1 MRLQLC
7 SMDSDSSGL
16 CLVDSGSLW
25 LVIMPKSEDQFVER
39 PTVQWFDE
47 WVKEWTLLRTTRNR
61 CRDKLEESIEKPCKD
76 VLAHRTN

>member
-1 MRLQLC
+1 LDSLQIRLV
-7 SMDSDSSGL
+7 GN
-16 CLVDSGSLW
+16 
-25 LVIMPKSEDQFVER
+25 
-39 PTVQWFDE
+39 E